1 MGMGRRRV
9 RGHQI
14 KEPRVPGRACLALSR
29 RRSRPGATRR
39 GKRITPTAR
48 RDPGRGAWLLD
59 EEGAVALTGG
69 LARARV
75 AHSAE
80 AARAERSRAEWNRDR
95 SSRGRRREEGRWRVG
110 PGCQRGGDGSVTRG
124 DGLSAGSRHGCWQV
138 GSASGGGSGRRSAGG
153 AADKRARRVSR
164 GRAPRAGGPGRGA
177 GRSETGRRA
186 LAALSARRWAE
197 RGKGRDA
204 RPTGRDR
211 AAGERG
217 IGPRGGKGAGR
228 VGLSAWR
235 GRGAAGW
242 ASSWVGLL
250 WTGFQVWGF
259 GPGCKGLGWAHRVWV
274 SF

>member
-95 SSRGRRREEGRWRVG
+95 SSQGRRREEGRWRVG
-110 PGCQRGGDGSVTRG
+110 PGCQRGRRVSERRAGAGGWRLTRG
-124 DGLSAGSRHGCWQV
+124 PELSAGLR
-138 GSASGGGSGRRSAGG
+138 ASVRC
-153 AADKRARRVSR
+153 
-164 GRAPRAGGPGRGA
+164 GRGA
-177 GRSETGRRA
+177 RGDTGVRARCYQRDRGGASDSATEQWIGPHGRREKGGRA
-186 LAALSARRWAE
+186 VRFAGLQGEGRAGL
-197 RGKGRDA
+197 RGKGR
-204 RPTGRDR
+204 GM
-211 AAGERG
+211 
-217 IGPRGGKGAGR
+217 
-228 VGLSAWR
+228 S
-235 GRGAAGW
+235 
-242 ASSWVGLL
+242 
-250 WTGFQVWGF
+250 
-259 GPGCKGLGWAHRVWV
+259 GLG
-274 SF
+274 

>member
-110 PGCQRGGDGSVTRG
+110 PGGQRGRRVSGRRAGAGGRRLTRG
-124 DGLSAGSRHGCWQV
+124 PELSAGLR
-138 GSASGGGSGRRSAGG
+138 ASVRC
-153 AADKRARRVSR
+153 
-164 GRAPRAGGPGRGA
+164 GRGA
-177 GRSETGRRA
+177 ILACGCCGAARASWGAGRRA
-186 LAALSARRWAE
+186 Q
-197 RGKGRDA
+197 RD
-204 RPTGRDR
+204 G
-211 AAGERG
+211 
-217 IGPRGGKGAGR
+217 GAGR
-228 VGLSAWR
+228 GLAEPARQRQERGEGARCVTGPSGATWR
-235 GRGAAGW
+235 GGE
-242 ASSWVGLL
+242 
-250 WTGFQVWGF
+250 
-259 GPGCKGLGWAHRVWV
+259 LGRAVV
-274 SF
+274 

>member
-9 RGHQI
+9 RGHLI

-80 AARAERSRAEWNRDR
+80 AARAERNRAEWNRDR

-110 PGCQRGGDGSVTRG
+110 PGGQRGRRVSGRRAGAGGRRLTRG
-124 DGLSAGSRHGCWQV
+124 PELSAGLR
-138 GSASGGGSGRRSAGG
+138 ASVRC
-153 AADKRARRVSR
+153 
-164 GRAPRAGGPGRGA
+164 GRGA
-177 GRSETGRRA
+177 I
-186 LAALSARRWAE
+186 LAC
-197 RGKGRDA
+197 
-204 RPTGRDR
+204 
-211 AAGERG
+211 
-217 IGPRGGKGAGR
+217 
-228 VGLSAWR
+228 
-235 GRGAAGW
+235 
-242 ASSWVGLL
+242 
-250 WTGFQVWGF
+250 
-259 GPGCKGLGWAHRVWV
+259 GPGAV
-274 SF
+274 SEIEGVRATPRRSSGSGCTGEGKKKEAGPCG